1 MYSFEYQLLE
11 EKNIILKPYVSTL
24 LCMYLTQILNDLI
37 VLIVFIILIF
47 TLIILLILFLF
58 CNDPKHLE

>member
-37 VLIVFIILIF
+37 FLIIFIILIF
-47 TLIILLILFLF
+47 TLIILPSY
-58 CNDPKHLE
+58 C